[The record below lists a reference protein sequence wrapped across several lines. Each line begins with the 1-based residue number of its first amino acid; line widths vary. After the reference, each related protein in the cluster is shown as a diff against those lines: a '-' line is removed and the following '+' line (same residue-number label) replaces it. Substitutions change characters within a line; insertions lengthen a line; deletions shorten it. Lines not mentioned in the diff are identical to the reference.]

1 MQKIDLGNG
10 NVALASRIISIDASL
25 FQRVLRILPKRCT
38 LKPRLEDLA
47 IDKIV
52 LYTADDSM
60 YQSDVHNSYD
70 PYAHTAYLHVDEK
83 ELKAASAKHPA
94 DINVFTRTVVLME
107 ECYDYNKSNVTVSAD
122 RKALNELHTAFKEE
136 KVKTMAIYSEFLDG
150 VAAAITA
157 A

>member
-10 NVALASRIISIDASL
+10 NAALASRIISIDASL
-25 FQRVLRILPKRCT
+25 FQRVLNTLPKKCS
-38 LKPRLEDLA
+38 LKPRLEDLN

-83 ELKAASAKHPA
+83 ELKAASAKHPV
-94 DINVFTRTVVLME
+94 DINIFTRTVVLME
-107 ECYDYNKSNVTVSAD
+107 ECYDYNKPNATVSTD
-122 RKALNELHTAFKEE
+122 RKALNELLAAFKEE
-136 KVKTMAIYSEFLDG
+136 KVKTLSIYSEFLDG
-150 VAAAITA
+150 IAAAITA